1 MEELNGKVAVVSG
14 GASGIGRAM
23 AQRWVAEGMKVVV
36 ADIEPEPLA
45 AVGAELEAAGAE
57 VLAVPTDVADLEQ
70 VEALAAATVDRFGA
84 VHLVCNNAGVG
95 GGGLSWEVT
104 HEDWSWVLGV
114 NLWGVIHGIRAFVP
128 HLVAQGEGHV
138 VNTASIA
145 GFAYAPFMGPYN
157 ASKAAVVAI
166 SETLKAE
173 LAMSAPAVGVTVVCP
188 GWVNTRIHESDRN
201 RPGGPVADDT
211 MTAGREMLAQLLE
224 SGKAPEEVA
233 ELVAAAVRDGTTHV
247 FTGDEWLGLARSRF
261 ETVLSELPAA
271 DGG

>member
-1 MEELNGKVAVVSG
+1 MQELTGKVAVVTG

-23 AQRWVAEGMKVVV
+23 ADRWAAEGMKVVL
-36 ADIEPEPLA
+36 ADVEVGPLEEAAAALA
-45 AVGAELEAAGAE
+45 AGGTD
-57 VLAVPTDVADLEQ
+57 VLAVPTDVADGDQ
-70 VEALAAATVDRFGA
+70 VDALAAAALDRFGA

-95 GGGLSWEVT
+95 GGGLSWECSR
-104 HEDWSWVLGV
+104 EDWDWVLGV
-114 NLWGVIHGIRAFVP
+114 NLWGVIHGVRAFVP

-173 LAMSAPAVGVTVVCP
+173 LDMNASGVGVTVVCP

-201 RPGGPVADDT
+201 RPGGPVADE
-211 MTAGREMLAQLLE
+211 AGLMGRQMLEQLLA
-224 SGKAPEEVA
+224 SGRSPEDVA
-233 ELVAAAVRDGTTHV
+233 DLVAAAVCDGTTHV
-247 FTGDEWLGLARSRF
+247 FTGDEWRGLARQRF
-261 ETVLSELPAA
+261 ETVLAELPG
-271 DGG
+271 DGS